1 MGKLLEQSKANVL
14 VADDENSLREI
25 CSEALEGAGYHV
37 LQANDGQK
45 ALELLQENQ
54 VDLVLS
60 DMRMPKLD
68 GLQLVERIVDLGLD
82 VDFVVMT
89 GFGTIETAVEIMKK
103 GALDYLPKP
112 FDINHLMLKVEK
124 ALEHRKQRQERQQ
137 LNNLV
142 GVLKLSQDLNNQ
154 LELNTLLNEFI
165 FHLERNFSPTSSGV
179 FLKPDPFSKELQ
191 LSRVQGDLL
200 RSDPHILTLSKKICT
215 LVLDNKQ
222 PKLIDPYL
230 AGQDQ
235 DIQGLV
241 QELGSC
247 MSVLAAPMYHK
258 ELSIGVVLLLRDS
271 SKRRY
276 ILEDLQLLSVF
287 ASQTASAFEN
297 ARLYG
302 QMQEMNKEVI
312 RSFAQAVEAKDIYT
326 RGHSDHV
333 AYYALRL
340 GHHLS
345 LSKTE
350 MEHLHLAGIVHDIGK
365 IGIPDHILNKPD
377 KLTPEEYGVMKKHP
391 EVGQG
396 ILSQVG
402 SLKEILPTIYHH
414 HEQVD
419 GRGYPLGLLDG
430 QIPFLSKI
438 ISVVDAF
445 DAMSSDR
452 AYRKALPLSQVKEIL
467 QAGAGTQWDK
477 ELVSLWLQIVEK
489 EKLPLK

>member
-1 MGKLLEQSKANVL
+1 MLEQNKAKIL

-25 CSEALEGAGYHV
+25 CAEALQGAGYQV
-37 LQANDGQK
+37 LQATDGQK
-45 ALELLQENQ
+45 ALEILQQEQ

-68 GLQLVERIVDLGLD
+68 GLQLLERIVDQGFD

-142 GVLKLSQDLNNQ
+142 GVLKLSQDLNRQ
-154 LELNTLLNEFI
+154 LDVNTLLNEFI

-179 FLKPDPFSKELQ
+179 FLQGDSAGKGLQ
-191 LSRVQGDLL
+191 LSRMQGEVL
-200 RSDPHILTLSKKICT
+200 RSEPRMLNLAKKICAV
-215 LVLDNKQ
+215 VLEKQ
-222 PKLIDPYL
+222 TAKLIDPNS
-230 AGQDQ
+230 ARQDKDLQ
-235 DIQGLV
+235 SLSQA
-241 QELGSC
+241 LGS
-247 MSVLAAPMYHK
+247 SVSMLAAPMYHNQQP
-258 ELSIGVVLLLRDS
+258 IGVALLLRDDS
-271 SKRRY
+271 NSRY
-276 ILEDLQLLSVF
+276 QLEDLQLLSVF
-287 ASQTASAFEN
+287 ASQTASAIEN

-340 GHHLS
+340 GHYLG
-345 LSKTE
+345 LGKTE

-365 IGIPDHILNKPD
+365 IGIPDYILNKPD
-377 KLTPEEYGVMKKHP
+377 KLTDEEFRVMMKHP
-391 EVGQG
+391 EVGRN

-414 HEQVD
+414 HEQID
-419 GRGYPLGLLDG
+419 GSGYPLGLHDD
-430 QIPFLSKI
+430 QIPYLAKI
-438 ISVVDAF
+438 LSVVDAF

-452 AYRKALPLSQVKEIL
+452 AYRNALPVNKVKDIL
-467 QAGAGTQWDK
+467 QSGAGSQWDR
-477 ELVSLWLQIVEK
+477 ELVNLWLHIVDK